1 MDIAAN
7 VNHDSVA
14 VNKRR
19 SLKAQPVDG
28 LEPPGGGGGGELP
41 GDGGDIPGGGYNGD
55 DIPGGE
61 VSCAISDYFPT
72 KENICQAYTQVLTS
86 FTALMPVAGTSING
100 DFTRSKILG
109 KALRL
114 AFHDAGEIDIRTED
128 LLGPDGC
135 LSNTGKN
142 AGLLAGTI
150 VDTLFEPIY
159 QENKDLISRAD
170 FWALLGWLA
179 VSLGSNGAASIY
191 YQYGRKDATCCPVPS
206 SRLPGGQTGHEQLKE
221 YFLKQLGLTLEDAV
235 TLMGAHTLGHTDLKF
250 SGYAFATTPVTAYTI
265 QDLQRNAWDTTPQTF
280 DNEYY
285 RSMVEVVSKIDE
297 TRAFSLLYF
306 NFRCF
311 IKLCMLYV
319 RLGME

>member
-19 SLKAQPVDG
+19 SLQAPPG
-28 LEPPGGGGGGELP
+28 LEPISEFPGGGELP
-41 GDGGDIPGGGYNGD
+41 GGGYNGGGD
-55 DIPGGE
+55 TPGGP

-72 KENICQAYTQVLTS
+72 KERICTAYQNVRAS
-86 FTALMPVAGTSING
+86 FTALMPDAGASIDG

-114 AFHDAGEIDIRTED
+114 AFHDAGEIDIRTKD
-128 LLGPDGC
+128 KLGPDGC
-135 LSNTGKN
+135 LSDTGKN
-142 AGLLAGTI
+142 AGLLSGTI
-150 VDTLFEPIY
+150 VDTLFEPIF

-191 YQYGRKDATCCPVPS
+191 YQYGRKDAECCPVPS
-206 SRLPGGQTGHEQLKE
+206 SRLPGGQTGHEQLKD

-250 SGYAFATTPVTAYTI
+250 SGYAFAATPDTASTI
-265 QDLQRNAWDTTPQTF
+265 QDLQLNAWDTTPQTF

-306 NFRCF
+306 NFRCL